1 MAAAMLG
8 LADIK
13 DNPNEAP
20 TRGEL
25 AVVIHRLLVGDYKEL
40 RVVEDIPPVFDS
52 EDQITPTTFT
62 RRNAVLAAMDTLPE
76 GVVDS
81 FLEDGWIVKI
91 SGLHEEKPEY
101 SETVAGLTSY
111 VDKVIYIDVS
121 NISTSI
127 HELAHYIED
136 DLNLRAKVDSA
147 FEAEHES
154 ASGLLRSYAQ
164 TNPREYFACAV
175 EYYYLNDQE
184 QLEEGLPVTYSI
196 VQSAINSY

>member
-136 DLNLRAKVDSA
+136 DLNLRAKVDS
-147 FEAEHES
+147 
-154 ASGLLRSYAQ
+154 GLLRSYAQ